1 MRASAH
7 CALWM
12 IGLLVLAAPPA
23 FAQEA
28 SPESRQAPEAAG
40 AELAPEAPLTPE
52 ESALLGNALVFD
64 PAALATPPK
73 KPLRVPGSSDK
84 PYDVK
89 RTEKLDGSTTVVVKQ
104 PLPTEWE
111 NSVGA
116 DLGPSNAG
124 ASAVY
129 DRPLPTTRDGFGAG
143 AAWAS
148 AGVRNIGSIDA
159 RVDPTNEQGKLG
171 GTLRHSIPF
180 GGRFAVTVQDTY
192 SVTQTMAQP
201 TGPSDLPLMALPAN
215 PTPLTPQVFGNEK
228 AVKFNILPTGTTLG
242 AGVTTASNDPVT
254 HNTLSAEQKLYGPLQ
269 VTTAVTDFG
278 QTTSSKSITAGFRLH
293 W

>member
-1 MRASAH
+1 MRASAS

-12 IGLLVLAAPPA
+12 IGALVLAAPPA
-23 FAQEA
+23 LAQDAPQSTEA
-28 SPESRQAPEAAG
+28 TG

-52 ESALLGNALVFD
+52 ESALLSSALVFD

-73 KPLRVPGSSDK
+73 KPLRVPGTSDK
-84 PYDVK
+84 NYDVK
-89 RTEKLDGSTTVVVKQ
+89 RTEKPDGSTTVVVKR
-104 PLPTEWE
+104 PLPTGWE
-111 NSVGA
+111 SSAGA
-116 DLGPSNAG
+116 DLAASNNG
-124 ASAVY
+124 ASAAY
-129 DRPLPTTRDGFGAG
+129 DRPLPSTRDGFGAG

-148 AGVRNIGSIDA
+148 VRVPNIGSVDA
-159 RVDPTNEQGKLG
+159 RVDPSNEQGKVG
-171 GTLRHSIPF
+171 GTLKQSIPF

-201 TGPSDLPLMALPAN
+201 AGPADLPLMTLPAN
-215 PTPLTPQVFGNEK
+215 PAAPLTPQVVGNEK

-278 QTTSSKSITAGFRLH
+278 QTTSSKRITAGFKLH